1 MVRRVVIAALEVI
14 EAGFGVVDIA
24 TVGQRI
30 PERDCRAGGSLR
42 REKRGGTLLSYVGA
56 VNTRCRPLCRCSRSC
71 GLAPQKH
78 LYMPD

>member
-1 MVRRVVIAALEVI
+1 MVYRVVIAALEVI

-24 TVGQRI
+24 TVGQRV
-30 PERDCRAGGSLR
+30 PERVCRAGGLR
-42 REKRGGTLLSYVGA
+42 REKRNSTPLPYVGA